1 MKPSEMIDRLVKS
14 YIADMSLEALQAF
27 AHTYI
32 TDRLWDST
40 LPDLRNEYYDRF
52 PSETEE
58 TPKDKEN

>member
-27 AHTYI
+27 TYTYI

-40 LPDLRNEYYDRF
+40 LPDLRNEYYARF
-52 PSETEE
+52 PSEPEE
-58 TPKDKEN
+58 TPNEL

>member
-1 MKPSEMIDRLVKS
+1 MKPSEMIDRLVES

-40 LPDLRNEYYDRF
+40 LPDLRNEYYARF
-52 PSETEE
+52 PSEPEE
-58 TPKDKEN
+58 NPNEL

>member
-27 AHTYI
+27 THTYI

-40 LPDLRNEYYDRF
+40 LPDLRNEYYARF
-52 PSETEE
+52 PSEPEE
-58 TPKDKEN
+58 NPNEL